1 MSQILEQLQTQGPDT
16 SMSRWMA
23 VIFNDDV
30 ISFTEV
36 ISALMLATHCQLEE
50 AQMEAWE
57 AHHYGKAPVH
67 FASKSECE
75 VVVRKLQTIGL
86 KTEVVPEWAEA

>member
-1 MSQILEQLQTQGPDT
+1 MSQILEQLQTQGPET
-16 SMSRWMA
+16 SKSRWMA
-23 VIFNDDV
+23 IIFNDDF
-30 ISFTEV
+30 IGYNDV

-50 AQMEAWE
+50 AQMETWE

-75 VVVRKLQTIGL
+75 GVVRKLQTIGL
-86 KTEVVPEWAEA
+86 KTEVVPEWSDA